1 LDETR
6 CDGADFFFWDRVGE
20 DSWDTLCTFLNKPVP
35 DTEFP
40 HVNDRESWRE
50 AFRLDFP
57 RFPLTWDDVSRVY
70 GLLPMVMVF
79 GLIFTFLVGVVYY
92 GNRLVFE

>member
-1 LDETR
+1 MKRGVMELT
-6 CDGADFFFWDRVGE
+6 FLHSVGE
-20 DSWDTLCTFLNKPVP
+20 DSWDTLCTFLDKPIS

-40 HVNDRESWRE
+40 HVNDRESWRG

-57 RFPLTWDDVSRVY
+57 RLPLTWDDVSWVY
-70 GLLPMVMVF
+70 GLVLTMGVLA
-79 GLIFTFLVGVVYY
+79 LIFTFLAGVVYY

>member
-1 LDETR
+1 L
-6 CDGADFFFWDRVGE
+6 DRVGE
-20 DSWDTLCTFLNKPVP
+20 DSWDTLCAFLDKPVP

-57 RFPLTWDDVSRVY
+57 RFPWTWDDVSRVY
-70 GLLPMVMVF
+70 GLLLMVGVF
-79 GLIFTFLVGVVYY
+79 SLMFTFLVGVVYY
-92 GNRLVFE
+92 GNRLALK